1 MSSKAYIVPSDFTPP
16 GVQENYRV
24 GALAAAIQRA
34 YIMGVQSWD
43 TKNVPLSPQSN
54 TPNCPDL
61 GQLIAWLKA
70 GNWPQNLDAREFEP
84 TLDAGAGAGLDFWYT
99 AALAVAGTEYSA
111 LGAVATAPAANRIK
125 RIVVFYGVQILTTPN
140 PINRILFRRNGPTGL
155 LQAEFDVQQLA
166 TMMRVDGFFSEP
178 VVWDN
183 NTAYSVD
190 VLCQIAT
197 GVAAQVIFKNFV
209 LEPAGTTNV

>member
-16 GVQENYRV
+16 GKQEDYRA
-24 GALAAAIQRA
+24 GALAAAICRA
-34 YIMGVQSWD
+34 YIMGVQTWD
-43 TKNVPLSPQSN
+43 QVDVPLPPDHKTKA
-54 TPNCPDL
+54 TPNLPDL
-61 GQLIAWLKA
+61 INWIKK

-84 TLDAGAGAGLDFWYT
+84 ILDAGAGGGLDFWFT
-99 AALAVAGTEYSA
+99 AALAAVGTEYSA
-111 LGAVATAPAANRIK
+111 MGAVATAPAANRIK
-125 RIVVFYGVQILTTPN
+125 RIVVFYGVQILTSPN

-166 TMMRVDGFFSEP
+166 TMLRVDGFFSEP